1 MTRIIW
7 DATYTKQVGKM
18 ALVVDLACNRGPL
31 SPQRTQPSH
40 TPGTKRLLGSARL
53 TVKQRLP
60 ATATRRRAASVGLKR
75 GTKRLLGSA
84 RLIVKQR
91 LPATATRRRAASV
104 GLKRGTKR
112 LLSGI
117 MIAEQRLP
125 ATATRRADLVG
136 LEGLASSVTT
146 GGLCI
151 ELVVHVVVARRFRG
165 CPSLDRGGDFTRRRR
180 LSSKG
185 LLGKAFVRVL
195 LCANATVATR

>member
-53 TVKQRLP
+53 
-60 ATATRRRAASVGLKR
+60 
-75 GTKRLLGSA
+75 
-84 RLIVKQR
+84 IVKQR

-112 LLSGI
+112 LLSGT

-195 LCANATVATR
+195 LCATATVATR